1 MQCNLTFTKTE
12 LAYNIVMNNEKFEK
26 LMRNVK
32 FSNKIALIVD
42 GVAARVYEHAPTGT
56 LNIGIGEPVCKD
68 LNVKSLHDFSFGS
81 TYIGCYDKNGE
92 EHIIELIK
100 YVDINELLD

>member
-1 MQCNLTFTKTE
+1 
-12 LAYNIVMNNEKFEK
+12 MNDNERFFE
-26 LMRNVK
+26 LMRNVM
-32 FSNKIALIVD
+32 FSKHYAVQVD
-42 GVAARVYEHAPTGT
+42 GVASKVYEHKPTGT

-68 LNVKSLHDFSFGS
+68 LAVKSLHDFSFGS

-100 YVDINELLD
+100 YVDINELLG

>member
-1 MQCNLTFTKTE
+1 
-12 LAYNIVMNNEKFEK
+12 MNNEKFEK
-26 LMRNVK
+26 LMRKVML
-32 FSNKIALIVD
+32 SNNFALNVD
-42 GVAARVYEHAPTGT
+42 GVASRVYEHKPTGT

-68 LNVKSLHDFSFGS
+68 LTVKSLHDFSFGS